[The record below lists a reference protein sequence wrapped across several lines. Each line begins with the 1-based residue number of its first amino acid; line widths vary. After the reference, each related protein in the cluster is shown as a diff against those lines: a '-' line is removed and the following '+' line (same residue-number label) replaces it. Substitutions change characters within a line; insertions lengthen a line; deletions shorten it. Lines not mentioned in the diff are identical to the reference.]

1 MNSGRRAIILLSAGL
16 SALWAVA
23 QAQAQSV
30 ETTSHILVSRASVGL
45 TQPWLAPREELS
57 MDALMRLLN
66 VAHLDPALDAQVNGL
81 MDSVGLTAETLLPL
95 LHLCPPNDDQGTG
108 EFHEP
113 LIRRSIIAI
122 DPLSPLGGPPRPL
135 PWTADVIDTA
145 RNAPAGHTVETR
157 TTTLGEVRSAMGL
170 GTICIERS
178 VADGHGRPQDITLF
192 EAFTTFMHELTH
204 VARWQR
210 WLQDSLMEYESFDAF
225 VDAELMRPGGEWEA
239 YVAEGAAAAR
249 LMRQLPPGA
258 GFVPALARYFDAEG
272 QLTDAPGLR
281 RFILAP
287 LSAKGLGY
295 REQFVEV
302 FQGQVKNAVE
312 ATASNADLLS
322 SALRAYS
329 HNVAELT
336 RVEATAARAEA
347 DEYRMQRERYA
358 AHLPLVAADLARTQT
373 KRCGLWRRY
382 HAFYE
387 SSGVTWPDDGARA
400 LCGSMPGS
408 L

>member
-135 PWTADVIDTA
+135 PWTADVIDAA

-157 TTTLGEVRSAMGL
+157 TTTLGEVRSAKGL
-170 GTICIERS
+170 GTMCIERS
-178 VADGHGRPQDITLF
+178 VVDEHGRPQDITLF

-204 VARWQR
+204 LARWQR

-225 VDAELMRPGGEWEA
+225 VDAELMRPGGEWRPMWPKEQRRRA
-239 YVAEGAAAAR
+239 SCASS
-249 LMRQLPPGA
+249 L
-258 GFVPALARYFDAEG
+258 PALASCLLWRAT
-272 QLTDAPGLR
+272 LMLR
-281 RFILAP
+281 VSSRMLPVCAASSSP
-287 LSAKGLGY
+287 LSVPRAW
-295 REQFVEV
+295 
-302 FQGQVKNAVE
+302 
-312 ATASNADLLS
+312 ATESNS
-322 SALRAYS
+322 WKFFKVR
-329 HNVAELT
+329 
-336 RVEATAARAEA
+336 
-347 DEYRMQRERYA
+347 
-358 AHLPLVAADLARTQT
+358 
-373 KRCGLWRRY
+373 
-382 HAFYE
+382 
-387 SSGVTWPDDGARA
+387 
-400 LCGSMPGS
+400 
-408 L
+408 